1 MSTSYTRFKKP
12 ITCVRIETVGP
23 HDRVTVWIN
32 HQNTGTL
39 VVDAGTGSDILEMFD
54 SGEQVLHCY
63 AGPLTGPDLDGTSK
77 GACVV
82 RTDPNISDDE
92 YVISEY
98 GVVMTAGEVQKGRRL
113 VNRTFDIK
121 FK

>member
-39 VVDAGTGSDILEMFD
+39 VVDAGTGGDLLEMFD

-63 AGPLTGPDLDGTSK
+63 AGPGSSP
-77 GACVV
+77 CVV
-82 RTDPNISDDE
+82 KDDPNIQDTE

-98 GVVMTAGEVQKGRRL
+98 RDVTTAANVLLGRWL
-113 VNRTFDIK
+113 KTE
-121 FK
+121 